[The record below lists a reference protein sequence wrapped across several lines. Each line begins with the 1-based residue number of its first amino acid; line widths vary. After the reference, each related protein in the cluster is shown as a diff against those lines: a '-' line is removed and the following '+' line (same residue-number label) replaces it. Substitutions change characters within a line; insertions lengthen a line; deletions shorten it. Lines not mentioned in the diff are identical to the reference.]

1 MPTKLS
7 AVFAAVTAAAALTR
21 PAPAPAQD
29 MINNLPDYTSAWVMG
44 DLMQRRGRDFEAE
57 ASHRPQ
63 PKSRKATPAPAARPQ
78 TDAAGLLR
86 RAAYQPSPRVQSKLE
101 AAFAAYLAGRPTGAA
116 APALLRALSADSPP
130 GSPFSRLLAPQMS
143 GELQGDYAR
152 WLSSTGHSERN
163 LFDVHTAFLMHAWAI
178 ANGGVMIADNRTAFD
193 AIRDD
198 LVALQ
203 LRSDTPAL
211 LVRSDAAKQ
220 EEAQSFALFTALLVS
235 AWSHADAQD
244 RIVLRRGVAALGRR
258 IGVDFTKVRLT
269 SSGFSSRPG

>member
-1 MPTKLS
+1 MRSPLS
-7 AVFAAVTAAAALTR
+7 LFAGLTAAAALAL

-57 ASHRPQ
+57 AGKRPQ
-63 PKSRKATPAPAARPQ
+63 PKSRKATPSPTARPQ
-78 TDAAGLLR
+78 ADAAALSR
-86 RAAYQPSPRVQSKLE
+86 RAGYQPSASVQSKLE
-101 AAFAAYLAGRPTGAA
+101 AAFASYLAGRGTTAA

-130 GSPFSRLLAPQMS
+130 GSPFARLLARQMN
-143 GELQGDYAR
+143 GDLQGDYAR
-152 WLSSTGHSERN
+152 WLSSAGHSERN

-178 ANGGVMIADNRTAFD
+178 ANGGVMIADDKSAFD

-198 LVALQ
+198 LIALQ
-203 LRSDTPAL
+203 LRSDSPAL
-211 LVRSDAAKQ
+211 LVRSNAAKQ

-235 AWSHADAQD
+235 AWSHADAQE

-258 IGVDFTKVRLT
+258 IGVDFTKLRLT
-269 SSGFSSRPG
+269 RAGFSSRAG